1 MKHIKMLSL
10 ILVALIAMGAS
21 CNRPPQPHPTQQGL
35 NGEITTETI
44 TSETGAE
51 GYSLSYR
58 SWIVPGTD
66 ENGEKAP
73 TPPKS
78 VYNDNTSGGLGN
90 ASNSFERGGGVS
102 ETKSLAYD
110 GKGGGHSNQNDTIS
124 VILHDTFYNV
134 DTVGYVTTW
143 DPDKYVQGSYT
154 CHWDKYGLPRS
165 GENNVIITDST
176 IVLRVQFEEFSFQY
190 RINFETATYRDGVVN
205 IPFPHHTPVIT
216 DLGVE
221 ELVDSLS
228 ICPDGQNVYAR
239 KLLQHSIRVSI
250 GNKDYVLKAKV
261 MLYRHL
267 PDANPSKYILES
279 ILVPGSLQTY
289 LAPDAELDNLSGS
302 ELLINVDF
310 IIRRRWSDQSLTDE
324 PISLLCASG
333 IQAGWDSD
341 HLTPLP
347 SCPQGNT
354 NGQIELTER
363 NDDLGPITDNPYI
376 HNCEEKSFNAKI
388 YHDPS
393 EGWQQPV
400 LMIYTKHYSGYY
412 DDGVL
417 QFDLPDVDT
426 QFEYSGTNVSCDA
439 VPGVIY
445 DTIRCTTLGI
455 SYYRVAMKRFTIQ

>member
-1 MKHIKMLSL
+1 MLSL

-21 CNRPPQPHPTQQGL
+21 CNRPPQPQPTQQGL

-58 SWIVPGTD
+58 SWIIPGTD

-78 VYNDNTSGGLGN
+78 VYNDNASGGLGN

-110 GKGGGHSNQNDTIS
+110 GKGGGHSDPSDTIS

-165 GENNVIITDST
+165 GEDNVIITDST

-261 MLYRHL
+261 MLHRSVPNADPNKFVLWSEFVEPFSTTFFTPADSMGGDYNELYTAKLLLHYSDGSTTQSVVRDSTYMHMQGGSYYENNHPFSPSNL
-267 PDANPSKYILES
+267 PDLSSYNLTYNGARLIVDYGNNIIGS
-279 ILVPGSLQTY
+279 IALDGYTY
-289 LAPDAELDNLSGS
+289 TSPPTITQNNICTTAFGWKREIYYDGYTSIYASEIPCTI
-302 ELLINVDF
+302 ELLPPKCYIDYNYSYITVSSRF
-310 IIRRRWSDQSLTDE
+310 RVSM
-324 PISLLCASG
+324 PN
-333 IQAGWDSD
+333 
-341 HLTPLP
+341 HP
-347 SCPQGNT
+347 PQE
-354 NGQIELTER
+354 IVSHY
-363 NDDLGPITDNPYI
+363 DL
-376 HNCEEKSFNAKI
+376 EF
-388 YHDPS
+388 
-393 EGWQQPV
+393 
-400 LMIYTKHYSGYY
+400 
-412 DDGVL
+412 
-417 QFDLPDVDT
+417 
-426 QFEYSGTNVSCDA
+426 
-439 VPGVIY
+439 
-445 DTIRCTTLGI
+445 
-455 SYYRVAMKRFTIQ
+455 

>member
-21 CNRPPQPHPTQQGL
+21 CNRPPQPQPTQQGL

-58 SWIVPGTD
+58 SWIIPGTD

-110 GKGGGHSNQNDTIS
+110 GKGGGHSDQNDTIS

-190 RINFETATYRDGVVN
+190 RINFETATYRDGVAN

-250 GNKDYVLKAKV
+250 GNKNYVLKAKV
-261 MLYRHL
+261 MLLRHL
-267 PDANPSKYILES
+267 PDANPNKFVSWSEIIEPVS
-279 ILVPGSLQTY
+279 SSLS
-289 LAPDAELDNLSGS
+289 APQDVMGGAYAERYHAKVL
-302 ELLINVDF
+302 
-310 IIRRRWSDQSLTDE
+310 RHYSDGTTDE
-324 PISLLCASG
+324 QTIN
-333 IQAGWDSD
+333 DSTKIRITGQSYFED
-341 HLTPLP
+341 STPYGPNNLPDLSSANLTVDA
-347 SCPQGNT
+347 QNIYVNYGNDIIGHVYLE
-354 NGQIELTER
+354 NGYSIVLSSA
-363 NDDLGPITDNPYI
+363 NSITAYFGSKQTI
-376 HNCEEKSFNAKI
+376 
-388 YHDPS
+388 
-393 EGWQQPV
+393 
-400 LMIYTKHYSGYY
+400 Y
-412 DDGVL
+412 DDGYTSIYIDKVPCRIEYTGPSSEINNEVPCISVL
-417 QFDLPDVDT
+417 SHFRIFIKD
-426 QFEYSGTNVSCDA
+426 YSPQEIVA
-439 VPGVIY
+439 Y
-445 DTIRCTTLGI
+445 YHLG
-455 SYYRVAMKRFTIQ
+455 F

>member
-1 MKHIKMLSL
+1 MLSL

-21 CNRPPQPHPTQQGL
+21 CNRPPQPQPTQQGL

-110 GKGGGHSNQNDTIS
+110 GKGGGHSDQNDTIS

-176 IVLRVQFEEFSFQY
+176 IVLRVQFEEFFFQY
-190 RINFETATYRDGVVN
+190 RINFETATYRDGVAN

-228 ICPDGQNVYAR
+228 ICLDGQNVYAR

-261 MLYRHL
+261 MLLRHL
-267 PDANPSKYILES
+267 PDANPSKYIVES
-279 ILVPGSLQTY
+279 ILVPGSLQVY
-289 LAPDAELDNLSGS
+289 PDPSM
-302 ELLINVDF
+302 DF
-310 IIRRRWSDQSLTDE
+310 NENSDVPAFYIDFTVRRRWSDQSVDE
-324 PISLLCASG
+324 EPTSLWTFAGMSG
-333 IQAGWDSD
+333 GMCNPQPS
-341 HLTPLP
+341 PLP
-347 SCPQGNT
+347 NCPPGNT
-354 NGQIELTER
+354 NGQLVFE
-363 NDDLGPITDNPYI
+363 PIPEEEQGDPMTDNPYI
-376 HNCEEKSFNAKI
+376 HDCKKNAVYVLL
-388 YHDPS
+388 YHDAS
-393 EGWQQPV
+393 EGWQTPINS
-400 LMIYTKHYSGYY
+400 LGSIPNIGYY

-417 QFDLPDVDT
+417 QFKLPQIDVHL
-426 QFEYSGTNVSCDA
+426 EYSGTYVDCD
-439 VPGVIY
+439 GFQGTIY
-445 DTIRCTTLGI
+445 DTIHCNSNGI
-455 SYYRVAMKRFTIQ
+455 DYYRVMRQRFNIQ